1 MKVKAIPNVIKISYT
16 QLIYIVVYN
25 ICLYY
30 QVSDLII
37 QKNLI
42 RACFKKVVGVMENS
56 VLLIDCPVLS
66 HNDDWLKDNLW
77 VWQKK
82 GFNSVLLTMN
92 RNKYVINSEQILRTI
107 TSQRGPENKNQV
119 KLQKICYRRVTAPD
133 YYPIEKHALNDT
145 GNISAYKIVQ
155 YFLMKNHIM

>member
-1 MKVKAIPNVIKISYT
+1 MPMKVKAIPNVIKISYT

-37 QKNLI
+37 KKNLI
-42 RACFKKVVGVMENS
+42 RACFKKVVGVMENP

-82 GFNSVLLTMN
+82 
-92 RNKYVINSEQILRTI
+92 RI
-107 TSQRGPENKNQV
+107 
-119 KLQKICYRRVTAPD
+119 
-133 YYPIEKHALNDT
+133 
-145 GNISAYKIVQ
+145 
-155 YFLMKNHIM
+155 